1 MVLGVF
7 VFKTPCSMC
16 NTCRIVDRE
25 LKNFFSFR
33 IIVQPT
39 IQYFQLYQSPSQQ
52 NSQENIQPND
62 NLERYFVSCYKAE
75 FSGM

>member
-1 MVLGVF
+1 MQDGWQGA
-7 VFKTPCSMC
+7 K
-16 NTCRIVDRE
+16 
-25 LKNFFSFR
+25 KNFFSFK

-62 NLERYFVSCYKAE
+62 NLERYFVSYYIAE
-75 FSGM
+75 FSGI